1 VVHRG
6 EVKLGELGLEL
17 GDVGKYGNL
26 GSGHES
32 YPIGLIVAL
41 TGLSHEI
48 FRIAPYVGFM
58 GFLDRLFGTNS
69 DDQYR
74 ETTEKVRAASAARS
88 QDEIAVERYRYL
100 LRTAPPETIEKVH
113 EEAFTNLSP
122 EQRKMLF
129 AQLSA
134 DAPRGEA
141 PKADDAHSL
150 AVSATRSEM
159 HQPGTME
166 KSLTN
171 VSAANGQA
179 GGPAVGAAPGFGS
192 MFGSS
197 LLGSIAGY
205 VIASTLMSAF
215 LPGPMAG
222 DTGTSDNSEAGSE
235 GGDSA
240 GDSGAGQD
248 SSGDFASADGGFD
261 GGGFDGGGMG
271 DAGFGDFGDFG
282 L

>member
-1 VVHRG
+1 
-6 EVKLGELGLEL
+6 
-17 GDVGKYGNL
+17 
-26 GSGHES
+26 
-32 YPIGLIVAL
+32 
-41 TGLSHEI
+41 
-48 FRIAPYVGFM
+48 M

-69 DDQYR
+69 DSEYR
-74 ETTEKVRAASAARS
+74 ETTNKVRAASAARS
-88 QDEIAVERYRYL
+88 EDEVAVERYRYL

-113 EEAFTNLSP
+113 EEAFTKLSP

-129 AQLSA
+129 TQLSA

-159 HQPGTME
+159 RKPGTME
-166 KSLTN
+166 KSLGN
-171 VSAANGQA
+171 VSAAGA
-179 GGPAVGAAPGFGS
+179 GPTGAAPGFGS

-215 LPGPMAG
+215 LPSFAG
-222 DTGTSDNSEAGSE
+222 DSGASDSSEAGSE

-240 GDSGAGQD
+240 GDAGAGGD

-261 GGGFDGGGMG
+261 GGGFDGGGFDG
-271 DAGFGDFGDFG
+271 GGFGDFG

>member
-1 VVHRG
+1 
-6 EVKLGELGLEL
+6 
-17 GDVGKYGNL
+17 
-26 GSGHES
+26 
-32 YPIGLIVAL
+32 
-41 TGLSHEI
+41 
-48 FRIAPYVGFM
+48 M

-69 DDQYR
+69 DDEYR
-74 ETTEKVRAASAARS
+74 ETTNRVRAASAARS
-88 QDEIAVERYRYL
+88 EDEVAVERYRYL

-113 EEAFTNLSP
+113 EEAFTKLTP

-129 AQLSA
+129 TQLSA

-159 HQPGTME
+159 RRPGTME
-166 KSLTN
+166 KSLGN

-179 GGPAVGAAPGFGS
+179 GGPAGGGAPGFGS

-215 LPGPMAG
+215 LPSFAG
-222 DTGTSDNSEAGSE
+222 DPG
-235 GGDSA
+235 A
-240 GDSGAGQD
+240 GDGGAGGGGE
-248 SSGDFASADGGFD
+248 SSGEFASAD
-261 GGGFDGGGMG
+261 GGGFDGGGMADGGFG
-271 DAGFGDFGDFG
+271 DGGFGDFGGMGDFG

>member
-1 VVHRG
+1 MTSNLSREH
-6 EVKLGELGLEL
+6 LI
-17 GDVGKYGNL
+17 GDLRLV
-26 GSGHES
+26 
-32 YPIGLIVAL
+32 
-41 TGLSHEI
+41 GLSHE
-48 FRIAPYVGFM
+48 FLRLAPYVVGM

-69 DDQYR
+69 DAEYR
-74 ETTEKVRAASAARS
+74 ETTNRVRAASAARS
-88 QDEIAVERYRYL
+88 EDEVAVERYRYL

-113 EEAFTNLSP
+113 EEAFTKLSA

-159 HQPGTME
+159 RQPGTME
-166 KSLTN
+166 KSLGN
-171 VSAANGQA
+171 VSAAGPGQA
-179 GGPAVGAAPGFGS
+179 GAAPGFGS

-215 LPGPMAG
+215 LPSFAG
-222 DTGTSDNSEAGSE
+222 DSGGAADGSQAGSE
-235 GGDSA
+235 GGEGSGDAGA
-240 GDSGAGQD
+240 GDGSGE
-248 SSGDFASADGGFD
+248 FASADGGFD
-261 GGGFDGGGMG
+261 NGGMDTAGFDGGGMG
-271 DAGFGDFGDFG
+271 DAGFGDFGGMGDFG

>member
-1 VVHRG
+1 
-6 EVKLGELGLEL
+6 L
-17 GDVGKYGNL
+17 NL
-26 GSGHES
+26 
-32 YPIGLIVAL
+32 V
-41 TGLSHEI
+41 GLSHE
-48 FRIAPYVGFM
+48 FLRLAPYVVTM

-69 DDQYR
+69 DSEYR
-74 ETTEKVRAASAARS
+74 ETTNKVRAASAARS
-88 QDEIAVERYRYL
+88 EDEVAVERYRYL

-113 EEAFTNLSP
+113 EEAFTKLSP

-129 AQLSA
+129 TQLSA

-159 HQPGTME
+159 RQPGTME
-166 KSLTN
+166 KSLGN
-171 VSAANGQA
+171 VSAAGPGQA
-179 GGPAVGAAPGFGS
+179 GAAPGFGS

-215 LPGPMAG
+215 MPSFAG
-222 DTGTSDNSEAGSE
+222 DSGASDSSEAGSE

-240 GDSGAGQD
+240 GDAGAGGD
-248 SSGDFASADGGFD
+248 SSGEFASADGGFD
-261 GGGFDGGGMG
+261 GGGFDGGGFDG
-271 DAGFGDFGDFG
+271 GGFDGGGFGDFG